1 MTPEVDQLIKFIM
14 AIGGVITLL
23 GGGVWWLVQIAI
35 GKGTT
40 QAHNLSSQMEL
51 IGKNINDKI
60 EANDRASR
68 DRHEETNRRLSE
80 HNQNIAGQL
89 DDIKAQQNRQ
99 LDYIKTVDQKAI
111 ENTTVISKVS
121 NRVSSIEGKMSVVK

>member
-40 QAHNLSSQMEL
+40 QAHNLSSQMEM

-99 LDYIKTVDQKAI
+99 LDYIKTVDNKTI

-121 NRVSSIEGKMSVVK
+121 NRVSSIEGRMSVVK